1 MSIGLLGKKLGMT
14 RLYDEKGR
22 LTTATVI
29 EAGGNRVLQVKTAE
43 KDGYDLVVQ
52 EAVYI
57 KPEYDMTQRVIDQL
71 K

>member
-29 EAGGNRVLQVKTAE
+29 EAGGKSHPS
-43 KDGYDLVVQ
+43 G
-52 EAVYI
+52 
-57 KPEYDMTQRVIDQL
+57 QRRG
-71 K
+71 